1 MHPIDFLKI
10 KKSLEKTNTHFEIKV
25 NNDDSVDIVSYQT
38 LAFYLHLPTICSFFN
53 MQYYGLP
60 FKIRNF
66 YGTNLVVFGD
76 NHYQQ
81 YLTDLHNFPDYCSK
95 NLFIKE
101 YITVASLK
109 GIKYIKENLSVNLYN
124 EEKYKTKNDVLKVF
138 PDLKIGNTLNL
149 LYCGSDRVRSIKF
162 GE

>member
-25 NNDDSVDIVSYQT
+25 NGDDSVDIVSNHI
-38 LAFYLHLPTICSFFN
+38 AFYLHLPTICRFFN
-53 MQYYGLP
+53 MQCYRLP

-66 YGTNLVVFGD
+66 YGANLVIFGD

-81 YLTDLHNFPDYCSK
+81 YLTDLHNFPDYCSN
-95 NLFIKE
+95 NLIIKE

-109 GIKYIKENLSVNLYN
+109 GIKCIKENLSVNLYN
-124 EEKYKTKNDVLKVF
+124 GEKYKTKNDVLKVF
-138 PDLKIGNTLNL
+138 SDLKIGNTLNL
-149 LYCGSDRVRSIKF
+149 LYCGSEGVRSIKF